1 VTVSALAFLLVG
13 LAALYAVFVTRAT
26 AIDAKH
32 FSALARAL
40 GATPHEVST
49 GLSAAQAQP
58 ALAGAVLG
66 IAGAAGDETANP
78 RLWQLLV
85 VVPVTVAW
93 WRHSLPSPPALAHR
107 LWRRPFD
114 PNMSDT
120 PARGA

>member
-1 VTVSALAFLLVG
+1 VTVSALAFLLVGLALVG

-66 IAGAAGDETANP
+66 IAGA
-78 RLWQLLV
+78 
-85 VVPVTVAW
+85 
-93 WRHSLPSPPALAHR
+93 SPATK
-107 LWRRPFD
+107 RR
-114 PNMSDT
+114 T
-120 PARGA
+120 RGSGSCSSSYR